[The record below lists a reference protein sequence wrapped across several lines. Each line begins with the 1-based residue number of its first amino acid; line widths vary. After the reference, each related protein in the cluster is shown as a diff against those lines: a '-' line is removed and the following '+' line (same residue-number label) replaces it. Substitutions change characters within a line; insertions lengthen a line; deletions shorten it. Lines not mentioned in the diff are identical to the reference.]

1 MISAHEP
8 VDLEVWEGA
17 TFYQEFTW
25 MVGDPAEA
33 VNLAGYTAELQA
45 RDSIEDDATVI
56 DLTTD
61 DDGIVIL
68 SPEADGKYA
77 ISMPPSITTGL
88 CPTHEKRTLV
98 YDLFFFAPNSADD
111 AGLQQRGKIVI
122 NPAVTRITAP

>member
-1 MISAHEP
+1 
-8 VDLEVWEGA
+8 
-17 TFYQEFTW
+17 

-98 YDLFFFAPNSADD
+98 YDLFFAPNSADD

-122 NPAVTRITAP
+122 NPAVTRIAAP